1 MAAAEREIR
10 AVDGVLSMADAPAK
24 EGYLELLYR
33 WYPVV
38 VLAHFILTA
47 LVSSVRSSG
56 TTDDDIAPAVRGP
69 GGKPLPLTKKK
80 TRQTPPPRL
89 SQIDLVEIGPRAR
102 FTFQL
107 LAITLTATLFM
118 NAMAI
123 AIHTWQAN
131 PDLLERGSQMK
142 WWCGEPMVVSSPIF
156 FFCPPSICLFSLAK
170 QWHCYM
176 LLAEP

>member
-10 AVDGVLSMADAPAK
+10 AGDGFLSMADTPAN

-33 WYPVV
+33 WYPAVILV
-38 VLAHFILTA
+38 QFILTA

-56 TTDDDIAPAVRGP
+56 TTDDGIAPAVRGP
-69 GGKPLPLTKKK
+69 GGKPLPLTKRKK
-80 TRQTPPPRL
+80 RQSPSPRL

-102 FTFQL
+102 FMFRL

-118 NAMAI
+118 NATAI

-131 PDLLERGSQMK
+131 PDLLERGSQMN
-142 WWCGEPMVVSSPIF
+142 WWCGEPMVVSGH
-156 FFCPPSICLFSLAK
+156 SLPLSRIASSGSAR
-170 QWHCYM
+170 Q
-176 LLAEP
+176 